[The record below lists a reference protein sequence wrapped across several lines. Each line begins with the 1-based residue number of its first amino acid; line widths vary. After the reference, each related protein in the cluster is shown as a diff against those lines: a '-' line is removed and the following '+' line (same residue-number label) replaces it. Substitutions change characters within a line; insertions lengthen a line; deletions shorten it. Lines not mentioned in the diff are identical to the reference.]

1 MKLTPSLGQFEQLIM
16 TAVLTLRDQAYGS
29 QIFSKVCELADKQ
42 MNLGSMY
49 VTLDRLEKK
58 GYVKSKVEK
67 GSSER
72 GYKPRK
78 FYRLEPA
85 GEQALQESVE
95 TAARISEAFDQSWSL
110 GKWKAKR
117 AK

>member
-1 MKLTPSLGQFEQLIM
+1 MKLTPSLGQFEQLILM
-16 TAVLTLRDQAYGS
+16 AVRAQGDQAYGS
-29 QIFSKVCELADKQ
+29 QVFSKVCELADKQ

-49 VTLDRLEKK
+49 VTLDRLETK
-58 GYVKSKVEK
+58 GYLKSKIEK
-67 GSSER
+67 GTSER
-72 GYKPRK
+72 GFKPRK

-95 TAARISEAFDQSWSL
+95 TAARISQAFDQSWSL